1 MDDPPSPQ
9 TARERSWL
17 IYSRTNRPGL
27 LRTKGFLRHGTSVP
41 TPETGTVYSN
51 PVSAEE
57 CRAGPFLNL
66 MVPALA
72 RGPSSWLCQLGSCVL
87 PSPPTQSGV
96 FLLHPVGNGSELWAL
111 ALELS
116 EAPAL
121 VPSYQWS
128 LTLLITFGVAARL
141 HCAICES
148 ITKPLPRN
156 TSSIWLCCGV
166 IKTLPELTC
175 QFLADPEKQVSEKQL
190 SFLLHQLDMGFLGQ
204 G

>member
-1 MDDPPSPQ
+1 MQGWPLSKPHGSSLGQRLQFLALP
-9 TARERSWL
+9 A
-17 IYSRTNRPGL
+17 
-27 LRTKGFLRHGTSVP
+27 GFLCSPLSPYSV
-41 TPETGTVYSN
+41 
-51 PVSAEE
+51 
-57 CRAGPFLNL
+57 
-66 MVPALA
+66 
-72 RGPSSWLCQLGSCVL
+72 RGLY
-87 PSPPTQSGV
+87 
-96 FLLHPVGNGSELWAL
+96 LHPLGNGSELWVL

-128 LTLLITFGVAARL
+128 LTLPITFRVVARL

-148 ITKPLPRN
+148 ITKHLPRN
-156 TSSIWLCCGV
+156 ASSIWLCCGV

-190 SFLLHQLDMGFLGQ
+190 SFLLHQLEVGFLGQ